1 MRIAIPV
8 ENGEIYQHFG
18 HAPAFRVY
26 DVENSKVIQVQEV
39 PATGSGHAAMA
50 GLLADLNV
58 GTVICGG
65 IGFGAVSALES
76 MNLNLIAG
84 ASGNADEAVRGFL
97 TGKLVNNPDA
107 ATEVRSKAR
116 DEDLPVILSGHRIL
130 IQFLQKS
137 RKDERY
143 ETQTDAFRACG
154 AAACRNCAAG
164 TGNDPAAPSASRTA
178 RDGTGSRSGDAGL
191 GQRDP

>member
-50 GLLADLNV
+50 GLLA
-58 GTVICGG
+58 
-65 IGFGAVSALES
+65 
-76 MNLNLIAG
+76 G

-107 ATEVRSKAR
+107 F
-116 DEDLPVILSGHRIL
+116 H
-130 IQFLQKS
+130 
-137 RKDERY
+137 
-143 ETQTDAFRACG
+143 ACG
-154 AAACRNCAAG
+154 CH
-164 TGNDPAAPSASRTA
+164 
-178 RDGTGSRSGDAGL
+178 
-191 GQRDP
+191 

>member
-76 MNLNLIAG
+76 MNLNLIA
-84 ASGNADEAVRGFL
+84 DEAVRGFL

-107 ATEVRSKAR
+107 F
-116 DEDLPVILSGHRIL
+116 H
-130 IQFLQKS
+130 
-137 RKDERY
+137 
-143 ETQTDAFRACG
+143 ACG
-154 AAACRNCAAG
+154 CH
-164 TGNDPAAPSASRTA
+164 
-178 RDGTGSRSGDAGL
+178 
-191 GQRDP
+191 

>member
-39 PATGSGHAAMA
+39 PAMA

-107 ATEVRSKAR
+107 F
-116 DEDLPVILSGHRIL
+116 H
-130 IQFLQKS
+130 
-137 RKDERY
+137 
-143 ETQTDAFRACG
+143 ACG
-154 AAACRNCAAG
+154 CH
-164 TGNDPAAPSASRTA
+164 
-178 RDGTGSRSGDAGL
+178 
-191 GQRDP
+191 